1 MGVCAHEVLI
11 GLDEAQPS
19 AQGCVVNG
27 PNLDLLVS

>member
-11 GLDEAQPS
+11 GLDEAQPL

-27 PNLDLLVS
+27 GINFIC